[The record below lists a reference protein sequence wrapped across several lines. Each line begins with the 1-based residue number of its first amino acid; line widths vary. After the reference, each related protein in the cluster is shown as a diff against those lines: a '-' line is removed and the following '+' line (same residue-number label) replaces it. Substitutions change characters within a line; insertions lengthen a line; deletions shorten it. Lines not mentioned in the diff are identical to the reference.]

1 MKQEEN
7 SKAHE
12 PFFIVPSRVF
22 DEGLNPYELS
32 VLFYLMMRADN
43 EKHTCFPSEKGI
55 AKACGMG
62 KTSVTKSVKSLAEK
76 GLINKEKRYQESKN
90 GLMRQT
96 ANIYKINLLL
106 DGASRTSP
114 PTNNVVMSPPHDT
127 GMVAKQYPPCREITP
142 PIPPRDREINKT
154 KPNITKT
161 NITIST
167 ELSVDEA
174 EEMEKERFSFLEL
187 KRECFEILKN
197 EKGLEEENILL
208 LDRAIEHLYFK
219 NGAEYEGR
227 KYAQEELRAMLK
239 EKITPDILASSVE
252 FLNASKEPVRSP
264 VAYLGKCILG
274 GLVNGFLEFKKVK
287 NETEEFDGMNGRS
300 SFEVNDFFAAAMR
313 RSYGEDFKF

>member
-7 SKAHE
+7 SKAYE

-22 DEGLNPYELS
+22 DKGLSPYELS

-55 AKACGMG
+55 AKACGMSLATV
-62 KTSVTKSVKSLAEK
+62 KRNIKSLETK
-76 GLINKEKRYQESKN
+76 QLIKVKKQFSNTKN
-90 GLMRQT
+90 GLNRQT
-96 ANIYKINLLL
+96 ANLYTIQL
-106 DGASRTSP
+106 S
-114 PTNNVVMSPPHDT
+114 
-127 GMVAKQYPPCREITP
+127 ETP
-142 PIPPRDREINKT
+142 PVVAIDTPPSSVGHPPQFTQIREINKT

-161 NITIST
+161 NITKST
-167 ELSVDEA
+167 ELTVGEA
-174 EEMEKERFSFLEL
+174 VEMEKERFSFCEL

-197 EKGLEEENILL
+197 ERGLEEENILL

-219 NGAEYEGR
+219 NGAEYEGQ
-227 KYAQEELRAMLK
+227 KYTQNDVRVMLK

-264 VAYLGKCILG
+264 VPYLATCILG
-274 GLVNGFLEFKKVK
+274 GLVNGFYAHKKSEK
-287 NETEEFDGMNGRS
+287 AKENLDGMNGRS
-300 SFEVNDFFAAAMR
+300 SFEVNDFFAAALR